1 MAECKDTY
9 VSIIYSSSAYTAVV
23 LPQVII
29 ICTKF
34 SYDSLV
40 SSLSLSFSL
49 ALACACVRAYT
60 YIHPSFWCTVNSILS
75 PLLFLNSG
83 GNGDDALSSL
93 SVVFLLLYS
102 PPCCWFIFSSTL
114 VIASVMMVLILVVF
128 VKNESLRFVSFS
140 PSKLR

>member
-40 SSLSLSFSL
+40 SLSLSLFLSL
-49 ALACACVRAYT
+49 ASVRVRARVHL
-60 YIHPSFWCTVNSILS
+60 HPS
-75 PLLFLNSG
+75 
-83 GNGDDALSSL
+83 
-93 SVVFLLLYS
+93 VV
-102 PPCCWFIFSSTL
+102 L
-114 VIASVMMVLILVVF
+114 VHG
-128 VKNESLRFVSFS
+128 
-140 PSKLR
+140 